1 MPASIVPHIPTIH
14 LNGTGATTLRLEYE
28 KLFYAVQDAIDA
40 LSDATLNGRDFYP
53 QGSDA
58 YYEARDQ
65 RNEAFS
71 CLYAVRDYAG
81 RIVEGIDAQTP
92 F

>member
-1 MPASIVPHIPTIH
+1 MPASIVPHIPTVH
-14 LNGTGATTLRLEYE
+14 LNGTNAETLRSEYE
-28 KLFYAVQDAIDA
+28 KAYYAIQAAIDA
-40 LSDATLNGRDFYP
+40 LSEATLNGRDFYP
-53 QGSDA
+53 QGPDA

-81 RIVEGIDAQTP
+81 RIVEGIDAQLP
-92 F
+92 